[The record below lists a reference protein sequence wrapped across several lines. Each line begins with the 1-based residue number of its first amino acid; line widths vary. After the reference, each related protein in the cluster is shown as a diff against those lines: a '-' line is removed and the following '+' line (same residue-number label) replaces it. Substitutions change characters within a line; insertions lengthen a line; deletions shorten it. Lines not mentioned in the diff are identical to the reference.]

1 MLAPL
6 FTETGIMPLR
16 MRRFILLLGYLQYLL
31 RLSPSHLARTCLQPM
46 SVPKA
51 RIRKSPFWAFSDVRD
66 RFAHISVGSAQ
77 IALKI
82 S

>member
-1 MLAPL
+1 MFIFRIILYADDWVIFCSLAPGTIEL
-6 FTETGIMPLR
+6 ESFRI
-16 MRRFILLLGYLQYLL
+16 
-31 RLSPSHLARTCLQPM
+31 LQPM

-51 RIRKSPFWAFSDVRD
+51 RIRKLLFWAFSDVRD
-66 RFAHISVGSAQ
+66 QFAHISVGSAQ